1 MKILIALAVALY
13 ANTAWAQQT
22 NPENVRQT
30 NWTITCASTEYVID
44 FLKEYEER
52 PVLTGKLGRAGR
64 MAMLINTET
73 GTWTLLGY
81 TERGACIMASGED
94 VQQLDR
100 PARSL
105 K

>member
-1 MKILIALAVALY
+1 MKILIALAVALLTC
-13 ANTAWAQQT
+13 TAWAQS
-22 NPENVRQT
+22 NPRNAREVD
-30 NWTITCASTEYVID
+30 WKIACADQEQVID
-44 FLKEYEER
+44 FLKEFEER
-52 PVLTGKLGRAGR
+52 PVLTGKMGRAGR

-73 GTWTLLGY
+73 GTWTLIGY

-100 PARSL
+100 PTRNL

>member
-1 MKILIALAVALY
+1 MKILIALAVSLLAS
-13 ANTAWAQQT
+13 TVWAQS
-22 NPENVRQT
+22 NPRNAREID
-30 NWTITCASTEYVID
+30 WKIACADQEQVID
-44 FLKEYEER
+44 FLKEFEER
-52 PVLTGKLGRAGR
+52 PVLTGKMGRAGR

-73 GTWTLLGY
+73 GTWTLIGY

-100 PARSL
+100 PTRSL

>member
-1 MKILIALAVALY
+1 MKKLIYLLFL
-13 ANTAWAQQT
+13 TLCSISWAQS
-22 NPENVRQT
+22 NARNVREVD
-30 NWTITCASTEYVID
+30 WKIACADQDKVID
-44 FLKEYEER
+44 FLKEFEER
-52 PVLTGKLGRAGR
+52 PVLTGKMGKSGR

-73 GTWTLLGY
+73 GTWTLIGY

-100 PARSL
+100 PSRNL

>member
-1 MKILIALAVALY
+1 MKKLIALVVALL
-13 ANTAWAQQT
+13 ANTVWAQS
-22 NPENVRQT
+22 NPRNAREVD
-30 NWTITCASTEYVID
+30 WKIACADQEQVID
-44 FLKEYEER
+44 FLKEFEER
-52 PVLTGKLGRAGR
+52 PVLTGKMGRAGR

-73 GTWTLLGY
+73 GTWTLIGY

-100 PARSL
+100 PTRNL

>member
-1 MKILIALAVALY
+1 MKIFIALAVALY
-13 ANTAWAQQT
+13 ASTAWAQQT

-30 NWTITCASTEYVID
+30 NWAITCASTEYVID

-52 PVLTGKLGRAGR
+52 PVLTGKLGRAGK

-100 PARSL
+100 PARNL
-105 K
+105 R

>member
-1 MKILIALAVALY
+1 MKILIALAVALLTC
-13 ANTAWAQQT
+13 TAWAQS
-22 NPENVRQT
+22 NPRNAREVD
-30 NWTITCASTEYVID
+30 WKIACADQEQVID
-44 FLKEYEER
+44 FLKEFEER
-52 PVLTGKLGRAGR
+52 PVLTGRMGRAGR

-73 GTWTLLGY
+73 GTWTLIGY

-100 PARSL
+100 PTRNL

>member
-13 ANTAWAQQT
+13 ASTAWAQS
-22 NPENVRQT
+22 NARNVREVDWKIACADQT
-30 NWTITCASTEYVID
+30 QVID
-44 FLKEYEER
+44 FLKEFEER
-52 PVLTGKLGRAGR
+52 PVLTGKMGRAGR

-73 GTWTLLGY
+73 GTWTLIGY

-100 PARSL
+100 PTRNSQ
-105 K
+105 

>member
-13 ANTAWAQQT
+13 ASTAWAQQT

-30 NWTITCASTEYVID
+30 NWVITCASTEYVID

-52 PVLTGKLGRAGR
+52 PVLTGKLGRAGK

-94 VQQLDR
+94 VQQLDQ
-100 PARSL
+100 PARNL
-105 K
+105 R

>member
-1 MKILIALAVALY
+1 MKLIITLMAALLISSAS
-13 ANTAWAQQT
+13 AQSK
-22 NPENVRQT
+22 NPNAIRQVE
-30 NWTITCASTEYVID
+30 WTITCATTEYVVD

-52 PVLTGKLGRAGR
+52 PVLSGKMGKSGR

-73 GTWTLLGY
+73 GTWTLIGY

-100 PARSL
+100 PSRNL

>member
-1 MKILIALAVALY
+1 MKTLIALAVALF
-13 ANTAWAQQT
+13 ASAVGAQS
-22 NPENVRQT
+22 NPRNVREVD
-30 NWTITCASTEYVID
+30 WKIACADQDKVID
-44 FLKEYEER
+44 FLKEFEER
-52 PVLTGKLGRAGR
+52 PVLTGKMGRSGR

-73 GTWTLLGY
+73 GTWTLIGY

-100 PARSL
+100 PTRNL

>member
-1 MKILIALAVALY
+1 MKLIIAIIATIATFTVA
-13 ANTAWAQQT
+13 AQT
-22 NPENVRQT
+22 KNPSAVRQVE
-30 NWTITCASTEYVID
+30 WTITCATTEYVID

-52 PVLTGKLGRAGR
+52 PVLAGKMGKSGR

-73 GTWTLLGY
+73 GTWTLIGY

-100 PARSL
+100 PTRNSQ
-105 K
+105 

>member
-1 MKILIALAVALY
+1 MKLIIAIIATIATFTVA
-13 ANTAWAQQT
+13 AQT
-22 NPENVRQT
+22 KNPNAVRQVE
-30 NWTITCASTEYVID
+30 WTITCATTEYVID

-52 PVLTGKLGRAGR
+52 PVLAGKMGKSGR

-73 GTWTLLGY
+73 GTWTLIGY

-100 PARSL
+100 PNRSL